1 MKQLTRYQ
9 PSTAP
14 VSNLRREMDRIF
26 NELIPYSWRLDE
38 TETGMTAWTPTT
50 DMFETDGEYIVEV
63 ELPGLSKKDIRINCQ
78 DNVLSIEGER
88 KRSHK
93 EERPGYLRSERS
105 FGAFKR
111 SIILP
116 TSIVEDKVKAVF
128 KEGILRVTV
137 PKAEKSKRKEVPIEQ
152 LKIQC
157 QVLGLRFKRSPF

>member
-26 NELIPYSWRLDE
+26 NELIPFSWRLDE
-38 TETGMTAWTPTT
+38 TETGMTTWTPTT

-63 ELPGLSKKDIRINCQ
+63 ELPGLSKKDIQINCQ

-88 KRSHK
+88 KHTHK

-116 TSIVEDKVKAVF
+116 ASIVEDKVKASF

-137 PKAEKSKRKEVPIEQ
+137 PKAEKSKRKEVPIE
-152 LKIQC
+152 
-157 QVLGLRFKRSPF
+157 